1 MDNIKKSKRGDIKVQ
16 NNLSTLIIIA
26 LTLIIS
32 ILYISKLF
40 MILKIENLQKL
51 NVIYFIRLFNLIL
64 SGLAIG
70 SCIMCYTSTKKE
82 ELFIISLMYVVFFVD
97 ISLGNLDNMNLEN
110 ATKYVDGYITIG
122 TSIIRMSI
130 LAISILPLKKIK
142 KLIISNKL
150 SSILIVAIIS
160 IFIGILENKD
170 LIFSNKENYFI
181 AYNIFLITSYLVVS
195 IIYLEKSISQKEYI
209 YSVIS
214 SSIFLFG
221 VKACYAIVGASN
233 PMSVIKLTS
242 ISITYMAFIIF
253 MGGLFLELILSIKRN
268 KELENKLTVFYQIV
282 NENKYSCIVL
292 YDEDGN
298 IKFANKTVKNLI
310 FKTPYREDKKVESV
324 IINKMKEV
332 DENLILEIKNS
343 IRKYRTWKGN
353 IYIPSL
359 DMTVECSIQN
369 IYTQFKEN
377 NYAII
382 FKDISAKL
390 RSQKYLIEYEKM
402 KKHEEVKNE
411 FFANIS
417 HELRTPLN
425 IFYSTLQLLDIK
437 SNDMSVDFRQ
447 VYENNKQYLK
457 INCKRMLRL
466 INNIIDITKIDV
478 GFTKAKFTNCD
489 IVRVVEDITLSVI
502 NYANNKNINIV
513 FDTEVEEHII
523 KCDSSMIERAILNLL
538 SNAIKFTKENGNI
551 FVNLYKD
558 KNWVHIIVKDDGI
571 GIPISI
577 QNIIFERFVQGDKSL
592 TRLNEGSG
600 IGLSIVKSIVE
611 LNNGEIYL
619 YSDEENGTEFEILL
633 PNEKL
638 EGDEYEYNHEIDIDK
653 IELEFSDIY
662 ELHK

>member
-32 ILYISKLF
+32 ILYLSKLF

-51 NVIYFIRLFNLIL
+51 NVISFIRLFNLIL

-122 TSIIRMSI
+122 TSIIRISI

-221 VKACYAIVGASN
+221 VKAYYAIVGAIN
-233 PMSVIKLTS
+233 PMAVIKLTS

-298 IKFANKTVKNLI
+298 IKFANKTVKNFI

-558 KNWVHIIVKDDGI
+558 ENWVHIIVKDDGI

-577 QNIIFERFVQGDKSL
+577 QDIIFERFVQGDKSL

>member
-82 ELFIISLMYVVFFVD
+82 ELFIISLMYVVFFID
-97 ISLGNLDNMNLEN
+97 ISIGNLDNMSLTNS
-110 ATKYVDGYITIG
+110 TKYVDGYITIC
-122 TSIIRMSI
+122 TSLLRISI
-130 LAISILPLKKIK
+130 LAISIIPFKKVK
-142 KLIISNKL
+142 GIIMSNKI
-150 SSILIVAIIS
+150 SSMLIVAMIS
-160 IFIGILENKD
+160 IFIGTLESKN
-170 LIFSNKENYFI
+170 LIFANKENYFI
-181 AYNIFLITSYLVVS
+181 PYNIFLIISYLVVS
-195 IIYLEKSISQKEYI
+195 TTYLIKSIRQKEYI

-214 SSIFLFG
+214 SSIFLLG

-233 PMSVIKLTS
+233 PMSVIKLAS
-242 ISITYMAFIIF
+242 ISITYMGFIIF
-253 MGGLFLELILSIKRN
+253 MGGLFLELILSTKRN

-619 YSDEENGTEFEILL
+619 DSDEENGTEFEILL

>member
-1 MDNIKKSKRGDIKVQ
+1 MDNIKKAKRGDIKVQ

-82 ELFIISLMYVVFFVD
+82 ELFIISLMYVVFFID
-97 ISLGNLDNMNLEN
+97 ISIGNLDNMSLTNS
-110 ATKYVDGYITIG
+110 TKYVDGYITIC
-122 TSIIRMSI
+122 TSLLRISI
-130 LAISILPLKKIK
+130 LAISIIPFKKIK
-142 KLIISNKL
+142 GIIMSNKI
-150 SSILIVAIIS
+150 SSMLIVAMIS
-160 IFIGILENKD
+160 IFIGTLESKD
-170 LIFSNKENYFI
+170 LIFANKENYFI
-181 AYNIFLITSYLVVS
+181 PYNIFLIISYLVVS
-195 IIYLEKSISQKEYI
+195 TTYLIKSIRQKEYI

-221 VKACYAIVGASN
+221 VKAYYAIVGAIN
-233 PMSVIKLTS
+233 PMAVIKLTS
-242 ISITYMAFIIF
+242 ISITYMGFIIF
-253 MGGLFLELILSIKRN
+253 MGGLFLELILSTKRN

>member
-32 ILYISKLF
+32 ILYLSKLF

-51 NVIYFIRLFNLIL
+51 NVISFIRLFNLIL

-122 TSIIRMSI
+122 TSIIRISI

-221 VKACYAIVGASN
+221 VKAYYAIVGAIN
-233 PMSVIKLTS
+233 PMAVIKLTS

-298 IKFANKTVKNLI
+298 IKFANKTVKNFI

-538 SNAIKFTKENGNI
+538 SNAIKFTKENGEYI
-551 FVNLYKD
+551 RLIYIKM
-558 KNWVHIIVKDDGI
+558 KI
-571 GIPISI
+571 GYI
-577 QNIIFERFVQGDKSL
+577 
-592 TRLNEGSG
+592 
-600 IGLSIVKSIVE
+600 
-611 LNNGEIYL
+611 
-619 YSDEENGTEFEILL
+619 
-633 PNEKL
+633 
-638 EGDEYEYNHEIDIDK
+638 
-653 IELEFSDIY
+653 
-662 ELHK
+662 

>member
-1 MDNIKKSKRGDIKVQ
+1 
-16 NNLSTLIIIA
+16 
-26 LTLIIS
+26 
-32 ILYISKLF
+32 

-82 ELFIISLMYVVFFVD
+82 ELFIISLMYVVFFID
-97 ISLGNLDNMNLEN
+97 ISIGNLDNMSLTNS
-110 ATKYVDGYITIG
+110 TKYVDGYITIC
-122 TSIIRMSI
+122 TSLLRISI
-130 LAISILPLKKIK
+130 LAISIIPFKKIK
-142 KLIISNKL
+142 GIIMSNKI
-150 SSILIVAIIS
+150 SSMLIVAMIS
-160 IFIGILENKD
+160 IFIGTLESKN
-170 LIFSNKENYFI
+170 LIFANKENYFI
-181 AYNIFLITSYLVVS
+181 PYNIFLIISYLVVS
-195 IIYLEKSISQKEYI
+195 TTYLIKSIRQKEYI

-221 VKACYAIVGASN
+221 VKAYYAIVGASN

-253 MGGLFLELILSIKRN
+253 MGGLFLELILSTKRN

>member
-51 NVIYFIRLFNLIL
+51 NVIPFIRLFNLIL

-97 ISLGNLDNMNLEN
+97 ISIGNLDNMSLTNS
-110 ATKYVDGYITIG
+110 TKYVDGYITIC
-122 TSIIRMSI
+122 TSLLRISI
-130 LAISILPLKKIK
+130 LAISIIPFKKIK
-142 KLIISNKL
+142 GIIMSNKI
-150 SSILIVAIIS
+150 SSMLIVAMIS
-160 IFIGILENKD
+160 IFIGTLESKN
-170 LIFSNKENYFI
+170 LIFANKENYFI
-181 AYNIFLITSYLVVS
+181 PYNIFLIISYLVVS
-195 IIYLEKSISQKEYI
+195 TTYLIKSIRQKEYI

-221 VKACYAIVGASN
+221 VKAYYAIVGAIN
-233 PMSVIKLTS
+233 PMGVIKLRS

-298 IKFANKTVKNLI
+298 IKFANKTVKNFI

>member
-1 MDNIKKSKRGDIKVQ
+1 MDNIKKSKRGGIKVQ
-16 NNLSTLIIIA
+16 NNLSTLIIIT
-26 LTLIIS
+26 LTLILG
-32 ILYISKLF
+32 ILYLYRLF
-40 MILKIENLQKL
+40 RILRIEELQQL
-51 NVIYFIRLFNLIL
+51 NVEYFIRMFNLIL
-64 SGLAIG
+64 AGLAIG

-82 ELFIISLMYVVFFVD
+82 ELFIISLMYVVFFID
-97 ISLGNLDNMNLEN
+97 ISIGNLDNMSLTNS
-110 ATKYVDGYITIG
+110 TKYVDGYITIC
-122 TSIIRMSI
+122 TSLLRISI
-130 LAISILPLKKIK
+130 LAISIIPFKKVK
-142 KLIISNKL
+142 GIIMSNKI
-150 SSILIVAIIS
+150 SSMLIVAMIS
-160 IFIGILENKD
+160 IFIGTLESKN
-170 LIFSNKENYFI
+170 LIFANKENYFI
-181 AYNIFLITSYLVVS
+181 PYNIFLIISYLVVS
-195 IIYLEKSISQKEYI
+195 TTYLIKSIRQKEYI

-233 PMSVIKLTS
+233 PMSVIKLAS
-242 ISITYMAFIIF
+242 ISITYMGFIIF
-253 MGGLFLELILSIKRN
+253 MGGLFLELILSTKRN

>member
-51 NVIYFIRLFNLIL
+51 NVIPFIRLFNLIL

-221 VKACYAIVGASN
+221 VKAYYAIVGAIN
-233 PMSVIKLTS
+233 PMAVIKLTS

-558 KNWVHIIVKDDGI
+558 ENWVHIIVKDDGI

>member
-1 MDNIKKSKRGDIKVQ
+1 MDNIKKSKRGGIKVQ

-26 LTLIIS
+26 LTLILG
-32 ILYISKLF
+32 ILYLYRLF
-40 MILKIENLQKL
+40 RILRIEELQQL
-51 NVIYFIRLFNLIL
+51 NVEYFIRMFNLIL
-64 SGLAIG
+64 AGLAIG

-82 ELFIISLMYVVFFVD
+82 ELFIISLMYVVFFID
-97 ISLGNLDNMNLEN
+97 ISIGNLDNMSLTNS
-110 ATKYVDGYITIG
+110 TKYVDGYITIC
-122 TSIIRMSI
+122 TSLLRISI
-130 LAISILPLKKIK
+130 LAISIIPFKKVK
-142 KLIISNKL
+142 GIIMSNKI
-150 SSILIVAIIS
+150 SSMLIVAMIS
-160 IFIGILENKD
+160 IFIGTLESKN
-170 LIFSNKENYFI
+170 LIFANKENYFI
-181 AYNIFLITSYLVVS
+181 PYNIFLIISYLVVS
-195 IIYLEKSISQKEYI
+195 TTYLIKSIRQKEYI

-221 VKACYAIVGASN
+221 VKAYYAIVGAIN
-233 PMSVIKLTS
+233 PMAVIKLTS

-298 IKFANKTVKNLI
+298 IKFANKTVKNFI

>member
-1 MDNIKKSKRGDIKVQ
+1 
-16 NNLSTLIIIA
+16 
-26 LTLIIS
+26 
-32 ILYISKLF
+32 
-40 MILKIENLQKL
+40 
-51 NVIYFIRLFNLIL
+51 
-64 SGLAIG
+64 
-70 SCIMCYTSTKKE
+70 
-82 ELFIISLMYVVFFVD
+82 
-97 ISLGNLDNMNLEN
+97 
-110 ATKYVDGYITIG
+110 
-122 TSIIRMSI
+122 

-221 VKACYAIVGASN
+221 VKAYYAIVGTTY
-233 PMSVIKLTS
+233 PMPVIKLTS

-298 IKFANKTVKNLI
+298 IKFANKTVKNFI

-382 FKDISAKL
+382 FKDISEKL
-390 RSQKYLIEYEKM
+390 RTQKYLIEYEKM

-417 HELRTPLN
+417 HR
-425 IFYSTLQLLDIK
+425 S
-437 SNDMSVDFRQ
+437 
-447 VYENNKQYLK
+447 
-457 INCKRMLRL
+457 
-466 INNIIDITKIDV
+466 
-478 GFTKAKFTNCD
+478 
-489 IVRVVEDITLSVI
+489 
-502 NYANNKNINIV
+502 
-513 FDTEVEEHII
+513 EEHTSELQSRFDLV
-523 KCDSSMIERAILNLL
+523 CRLL
-538 SNAIKFTKENGNI
+538 LEKKT
-551 FVNLYKD
+551 
-558 KNWVHIIVKDDGI
+558 
-571 GIPISI
+571 I
-577 QNIIFERFVQGDKSL
+577 QNTIVSRRGVFREVHLVTSIHQPPH
-592 TRLNEGSG
+592 GSG
-600 IGLSIVKSIVE
+600 TTGTCYAADTRYYRYTICSVASSSQSH
-611 LNNGEIYL
+611 L
-619 YSDEENGTEFEILL
+619 YI
-633 PNEKL
+633 
-638 EGDEYEYNHEIDIDK
+638 
-653 IELEFSDIY
+653 
-662 ELHK
+662 

>member
-1 MDNIKKSKRGDIKVQ
+1 MDDIKKTKIGDIKVQ
-16 NNLSTLIIIA
+16 NNLYTLIIMS
-26 LTLIIS
+26 LTLTIS

-40 MILKIENLQKL
+40 MILKTESLQELNL
-51 NVIYFIRLFNLIL
+51 ISFIRLFNLIL
-64 SGLAIG
+64 AGLAIG

-82 ELFIISLMYVVFFVD
+82 ELFIISLMYVVFFID
-97 ISLGNLDNMNLEN
+97 IFLGNLDNMNLEN
-110 ATKYVDGYITIG
+110 ATKYIDGYITIG

-142 KLIISNKL
+142 KLIMSNKI
-150 SSILIVAIIS
+150 SSILIVATAAV
-160 IFIGILENKD
+160 FLGTLENKD
-170 LIFSNKENYFI
+170 LIFTNKESYFI
-181 AYNIFLITSYLVVS
+181 AYNIFLIISYLVVS
-195 IIYLEKSISQKEYI
+195 TTYLAKSIIQKEYI

-214 SSIFLFG
+214 SSICLLG
-221 VKACYAIVGASN
+221 VKACYAIVGTTHPISA
-233 PMSVIKLTS
+233 IKLTS
-242 ISITYMAFIIF
+242 ISITYMGFIILI
-253 MGGLFLELILSIKRN
+253 GGLFLELILSIKRN

-282 NENKYSCIVL
+282 NENKYSCIAI
-292 YDEDGN
+292 YDGNGN
-298 IKFANKTVKNLI
+298 IKFANKSVKNFI
-310 FKTPYREDKKVESV
+310 FKTPYKEDKKVES
-324 IINKMKEV
+324 IIIDKMKEA
-332 DENLILEIKNS
+332 DEDLILEIKNS

-359 DMTVECSIQN
+359 DMTLEASIQN
-369 IYTQFKEN
+369 IYTELGEN

-382 FKDISAKL
+382 FKDISSKL
-390 RSQKYLIEYEKM
+390 RSQRYLIEYEKM

-466 INNIIDITKIDV
+466 INNIVDITKIDV
-478 GFTKAKFTNCD
+478 GFTKAKFANCD

-513 FDTEVEEHII
+513 FDTEIEEHII

-558 KNWVHIIVKDDGI
+558 EKWVHIIVKDDGI
-571 GIPISI
+571 GIPISM
-577 QNIIFERFVQGDKSL
+577 QDIIFERFVQGDKSL

-611 LNNGEIYL
+611 LNKGEIYL
-619 YSDEENGTEFEILL
+619 DSDGEHGTEFEILL

-638 EGDEYEYNHEIDIDK
+638 QGQEYECNYEVDIDK
-653 IELEFSDIY
+653 VELEFSDIY
-662 ELHK
+662 ELHN

>member
-32 ILYISKLF
+32 ILYLSKLF

-122 TSIIRMSI
+122 TSIIRISI

-221 VKACYAIVGASN
+221 VKAYYAIVGAIN
-233 PMSVIKLTS
+233 PMAVIKLTS

-558 KNWVHIIVKDDGI
+558 ENWVHIIVKDDGI

-577 QNIIFERFVQGDKSL
+577 QDIIFERFVQGDKSL

-619 YSDEENGTEFEILL
+619 DSDEENGTEFEILL

-638 EGDEYEYNHEIDIDK
+638 ESDEYEYNHEIDIDK